1 MIIAANN
8 IKPNLLVPEEWSD
21 ILTFKI
27 FNNENNGIDNI
38 NSPND
43 TLYITVIVKL

>member
-1 MIIAANN
+1 MIVAANI
-8 IKPNLLVPEEWSD
+8 IKPNLLVPEEWSN
-21 ILTFKI
+21 ILTLEI
-27 FNNENNGIDNI
+27 SNNENNGIDNI